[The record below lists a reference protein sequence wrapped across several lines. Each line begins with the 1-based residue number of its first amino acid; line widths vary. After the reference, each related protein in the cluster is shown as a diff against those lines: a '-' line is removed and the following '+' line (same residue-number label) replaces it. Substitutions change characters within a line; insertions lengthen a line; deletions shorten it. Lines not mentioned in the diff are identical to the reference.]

1 VDVGST
7 GAVPPEVGREL
18 EALRLRLSSLGADDP
33 ADRFVEVADEI
44 SAIRLG
50 LEQLRAELEPATVA
64 LKRSL
69 GLAGS

>member
-1 VDVGST
+1 M
-7 GAVPPEVGREL
+7 
-18 EALRLRLSSLGADDP
+18 RLHLSSLGADDP

-44 SAIRLG
+44 NAIRLG
-50 LEQLRAELEPATVA
+50 LEQLRAELEPTTVA

>member
-1 VDVGST
+1 MDVGST
-7 GAVPPEVGREL
+7 GAMPPEVGREL
-18 EALRLRLSSLGADDP
+18 EALRLHLSSLAADDP
-33 ADRFVEVADEI
+33 AGRFVEVADEI

-50 LEQLRAELEPATVA
+50 LEQLRAELEPATVV

>member
-7 GAVPPEVGREL
+7 GAMPPEVGREL
-18 EALRLRLSSLGADDP
+18 EALRLHLSSLAADDP
-33 ADRFVEVADEI
+33 AGRFVEVADEI

-50 LEQLRAELEPATVA
+50 LEQLRAELEPATVV

>member
-1 VDVGST
+1 MDVGST
-7 GAVPPEVGREL
+7 GAVPPEVGHEL

-33 ADRFVEVADEI
+33 ADRFVGVADEI

>member
-1 VDVGST
+1 M
-7 GAVPPEVGREL
+7 PPEVGREL
-18 EALRLRLSSLGADDP
+18 EALRLHLSSLAADDP

-50 LEQLRAELEPATVA
+50 LEKLRAELEPATVV